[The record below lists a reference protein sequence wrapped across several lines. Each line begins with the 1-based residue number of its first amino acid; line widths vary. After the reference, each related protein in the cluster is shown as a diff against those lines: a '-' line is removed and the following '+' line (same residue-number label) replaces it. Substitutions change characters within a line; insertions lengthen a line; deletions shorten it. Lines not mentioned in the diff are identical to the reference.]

1 MGNECIFCLPS
12 KVTCF
17 DSFAEEPDVR
27 TRKIVKVV
35 TQTMV
40 NGKVVDESSEV
51 EQIEERKKWAK
62 QKEQQCN
69 VVIYIDLNIYIQRAW
84 GLWMISDLYVLLSS
98 CFNELQKK
106 KSMTNML
113 RFIQCG
119 VCVSST
125 TGFCL
130 VNKVQREK
138 MMNVSSNLC
147 ELQEETHYR
156 EML

>member
-1 MGNECIFCLPS
+1 
-12 KVTCF
+12 
-17 DSFAEEPDVR
+17 
-27 TRKIVKVV
+27 
-35 TQTMV
+35 
-40 NGKVVDESSEV
+40 
-51 EQIEERKKWAK
+51 
-62 QKEQQCN
+62 
-69 VVIYIDLNIYIQRAW
+69 
-84 GLWMISDLYVLLSS
+84 
-98 CFNELQKK
+98 
-106 KSMTNML
+106 MTNML

-130 VNKVQREK
+130 INKVQREK